1 MGDLAKV
8 EEILQ
13 VDVLKTKTHPVY
25 FFFLEFLFMAK

>member
-13 VDVLKTKTHPVY
+13 VDVLKTKTHTVY
-25 FFFLEFLFMAK
+25 SFLEFLFMAK

>member
-13 VDVLKTKTHPVY
+13 VDVLKRTPLGTS
-25 FFFLEFLFMAK
+25 FLKFLFMAK